1 MAKPR
6 PWVLSMGSLPLSN
19 RAAQPA
25 EAALAAEGGI
35 LELLAAG
42 ASLETFLDQLCRQL
56 EARMPGMLSAVL
68 LTDESGV
75 RLRLGAAPSLPP
87 GCHEV
92 LDGCAIG
99 ADVMPCGVAAHRRE
113 LVVVEDLLA
122 DSEWEHCRETA
133 RAHGMRAC
141 WAAPILSGKG
151 VLFGTFAAF
160 YREPHQPSA
169 EELEA
174 ARRASQLAR
183 IAIERQ
189 RQERAL
195 REAEE
200 QYRTMVE
207 QAFPAIF
214 RSTPEGRYLSGNPAL
229 VRMCGY
235 ETIEELIA
243 GVRDIAAQ
251 EYVDSAKRTQYM
263 QLMERYG
270 EVRNFE
276 YEMRRRDGSHIWISE
291 SSRAV
296 RGPDGAIAYYEGSA
310 EDITERKRAETER
323 HAISEIISGVASTGN
338 QDELFKL
345 IHQSLRRVLYA
356 ENCFIALH
364 NEESGLFHFPFFVDQ
379 FDQPPP
385 PQRLGRT
392 CTEYVFRTGRPM
404 SISQREFD
412 QLAASGEVELVGTAS
427 PSWLGVPLRTPTETI
442 GVLVV
447 QHYTDDHAYSGRD
460 LEFLGSV
467 GGQIALAIQRKQA
480 EDALRESERRFR
492 GLIDNSADAV
502 ILFDRTGAVSYSSPA
517 ATRIL
522 QYPAEEML
530 GRSALSFIHPEDLDL
545 VSNLFEESRS
555 KPGQPLLVRARLR
568 AHSGEWRLLDGVV
581 TNFLTDPAIRAFVA
595 NFRDIT
601 EQQEAHEARQAAEG
615 KFRTLVEQLPAITYV
630 AEPGPEGAW
639 EYVSPQIET
648 LLGFPP
654 QEWIALASTWWNR
667 VHPDDRERVA
677 EGERAFERTGKPLRL
692 EYRLIARDGR
702 VLWFRD
708 EAVLLRR
715 GPSGRPVMQ
724 GVLHDIT
731 DQRRLEDQLRQAQK
745 MEAVGRLA
753 GGVAHDFNNLLMVI
767 QGHTSLLGERLAEGS
782 PERRSV
788 EQIQK
793 SSERAASLT
802 RQLLAFSR
810 LQVMQPKVLDLNAVV
825 ADMGKMLRRVIGEH
839 IELILRYEPELG
851 RVKADPGQIEQ
862 VLLNLVVNARDAMPN
877 GGKLLVETSNLTLE
891 PATMHRMPSLR
902 PGSYVVLAISD
913 TGVGMDAETQSHI
926 FEPFFTTKDQGK
938 GTGLGLATV
947 YGIVQQSG
955 GHVTVYSQAGEGAT
969 FRVYL
974 PCVEEPADRGSGIRP
989 RASMPKGSETI
1000 LLAEDETEV
1009 RELVR
1014 EALRRGGYAVLEARD
1029 GEEALRLAE
1038 NYGGT
1043 IHLLITDVVMPNL
1056 SGPEL
1061 AARLRGSR
1069 PGLKIIYMSGYSE
1082 FIAAGHGGISPFAHF
1097 LQKPFALEMLGR
1109 KVREVL
1115 DESPVSAGTP
1125 GIPAR

>member
-1 MAKPR
+1 
-6 PWVLSMGSLPLSN
+6 V
-19 RAAQPA
+19 
-25 EAALAAEGGI
+25 AAEGAI

-42 ASLETFLDQLCRQL
+42 ASLETILEQLCRQL
-56 EARMPGMLSAVL
+56 EAQLPGMMCAVT
-68 LTDESGV
+68 LTDESGI
-75 RLRLGAAPSLPP
+75 RLRVGAAPSFPP
-87 GCHEV
+87 VSHEV
-92 LDGCAIG
+92 LNGCPIAP
-99 ADVMPCGVAAHRRE
+99 DSLPCGVAAYRRE
-113 LVVVEDLLA
+113 MVVVDDLLTHP
-122 DSEWEHCRETA
+122 EWERCREKA

-151 VLFGTFAAF
+151 VLFGALTAY
-160 YREPHQPSA
+160 YRQPHQLST
-169 EELEA
+169 EELQA
-174 ARRASQLAR
+174 AHRASQLAR
-183 IAIERQ
+183 IAIEQQ
-189 RQERAL
+189 RHERAL

-200 QYRTMVE
+200 QYRSIVE
-207 QAFPAIF
+207 QAIPAIF

-229 VRMCGY
+229 ARLCGY
-235 ETIEELIA
+235 ETVDELIA
-243 GVRDIAAQ
+243 SVRDIATQ
-251 EYVDSAKRTQYM
+251 EYVDPQKRALYM
-263 QLMERYG
+263 ELMERYG

-276 YEMRRRDGSHIWISE
+276 YEMRRRDGSHIWVSE

-310 EDITERKRAETER
+310 EDITERQRAETER
-323 HAISEIISGVASTGN
+323 HAISEIIAGVSSTGN
-338 QDELFKL
+338 LDELLKL
-345 IHQSLRRVLYA
+345 IHQSIRQVLYA

-364 NEESGLFHFPFFVDQ
+364 NNETGLFHFPFFVDRY
-379 FDQPPP
+379 DQPPP
-385 PQRLGRT
+385 PQKLGRT

-412 QLAASGEVELVGTAS
+412 RLAASGEVELVGTPS

-447 QHYTDDHAYSGRD
+447 QHYTDDHAYSSRD

-492 GLIDNSADAV
+492 ALIDNSADAV
-502 ILFDRTGAVSYSSPA
+502 ILFDRTGALTYCSPA
-517 ATRIL
+517 ATR
-522 QYPAEEML
+522 ML
-530 GRSALSFIHPEDLDL
+530 GFPIEELLGQTALDFVHPEDLEH
-545 VSNLFEESRS
+545 VSALLDDSRS
-555 KPGQPLLVRARLR
+555 KPGEPLMGRARVRAKG
-568 AHSGEWRLLDGVV
+568 GEWRLLEGVV

-595 NFRDIT
+595 NYRDIT
-601 EQQEAHEARQAAEG
+601 EHQRAHEALLAAEG

-648 LLGFPP
+648 LLGFSP
-654 QEWIALASTWWNR
+654 QEWMALASTWWNR

-677 EGERAFERTGKPLRL
+677 EAERIFEQTGKPLRL
-692 EYRLIARDGR
+692 EYRMVARDGR

-715 GPSGRPVMQ
+715 GNPGPPLMQ
-724 GVLHDIT
+724 GVLYDIT

-767 QGHTSLLGERLAEGS
+767 QGHTGLLSERLAEGS
-782 PERRSV
+782 AERRSV

-793 SSERAASLT
+793 SAERAASLT

-810 LQVMQPKVLDLNAVV
+810 LQVMQPKVLDLNVVV
-825 ADMGKMLRRVIGEH
+825 ADMGKMLRRLIGEH
-839 IELILRYEPELG
+839 IELILRSDQNLG

-862 VLLNLVVNARDAMPN
+862 VLLNLVVNARDAMPG
-877 GGKLLVETSNLTLE
+877 GGKLLVETANLTLD
-891 PATMHRMPSLR
+891 AASAHRMPSLR
-902 PGSYVVLAISD
+902 PGSYVVLSVSD

-955 GHVTVYSQAGEGAT
+955 GHVTVYSQPAQGST

-974 PCVEEPADRGSGIRP
+974 PCVEEPPDRGSGIRP
-989 RASMPKGSETI
+989 RPAMPKGSETI

-1029 GEEALRLAE
+1029 GAEALRLAE
-1038 NYGGT
+1038 NYGGA

-1056 SGPEL
+1056 GGHEL
-1061 AARLRGSR
+1061 ATRLASSR
-1069 PGLKIIYMSGYSE
+1069 PGLKVIYMSGYSE
-1082 FIAAGHGGISPFAHF
+1082 FIAAGHGGVSPFAYF
-1097 LQKPFALEMLGR
+1097 LQKPFALELLGR

-1115 DESPVSAGTP
+1115 DEASVSTPPP
-1125 GIPAR
+1125 GIPAH

>member
-1 MAKPR
+1 
-6 PWVLSMGSLPLSN
+6 MGQLHLSN
-19 RAAQPA
+19 RAAELP
-25 EAALAAEGGI
+25 EAAIAGESAI
-35 LELLAAG
+35 LELLATG
-42 ASLETFLDQLCRQL
+42 ASLETILEQLCRLL
-56 EARMPGMLSAVL
+56 ERQMPGMMCAVL
-68 LTDESGV
+68 LTDDSGI
-75 RLRLGAAPSLPP
+75 RLRVGAAPSLPA

-92 LDGCAIG
+92 LNGCAIAADALPFG
-99 ADVMPCGVAAHRRE
+99 AAAYRRE
-113 LVVVEDLLA
+113 MVVVEDLLA
-122 DSEWEHCRETA
+122 DPEWERSRETA

-160 YREPHQPSA
+160 YRETHQPSG
-169 EELEA
+169 EELQA
-174 ARRASQLAR
+174 ARHASQLAR
-183 IAIERQ
+183 IAIGRQ
-189 RQERAL
+189 RYERAL
-195 REAEE
+195 RDAEE

-214 RSTPEGRYLSGNPAL
+214 RSTPEGRYLSGNLAL
-229 VRMCGY
+229 ARLCGY
-235 ETIEELIA
+235 DTVEELIA
-243 GVRDIAAQ
+243 HVEDIAAQ
-251 EYVDSAKRTQYM
+251 EYVDPARRAQYLE
-263 QLMERYG
+263 LMERQG

-276 YEMRRRDGSHIWISE
+276 YEMRRRGGSHIWVSE

-296 RGPDGAIAYYEGSA
+296 RGPDGSIAYFEGSA
-310 EDITERKRAETER
+310 EDITERKRAEAER

-338 QDELFKL
+338 LDELLKL
-345 IHQSLRRVLYA
+345 IHQSIRRVLYA

-364 NEESGLFHFPFFVDQ
+364 NWETGLFHFPFFVDQ

-385 PQRLGRT
+385 PQKLGRT
-392 CTEYVFRTGRPM
+392 CTEYVFRTGRAM

-412 QLAASGEVELVGTAS
+412 QLAAQGEVELVGTAS

-447 QHYTDDHAYSGRD
+447 QHYTDDHAYSSRD

-492 GLIDNSADAV
+492 ALIDNSADAV
-502 ILFDRTGAVSYSSPA
+502 ILFDRTATLTYCSPA

-522 QYPAEEML
+522 GFPLDELL
-530 GRSALSFIHPEDLDL
+530 GQAALRFVHPEDLET
-545 VSNLFEESRS
+545 VSALLEESRE
-555 KPGQPLLVRARLR
+555 KPGQPLVGRGRVRAR
-568 AHSGEWRLLDGVV
+568 SGEWRLLEGVV
-581 TNFLTDPAIRAFVA
+581 TNFLADPAIRAFVA
-595 NFRDIT
+595 NYRDIT
-601 EQQEAHEARQAAEG
+601 EQQKAHEALLAAEG
-615 KFRTLVEQLPAITYV
+615 KFRTLVEQLPAITYI
-630 AEPGPEGAW
+630 AQPGPEGPW

-648 LLGFPP
+648 LLGFTP
-654 QEWIALASTWWNR
+654 QEWLALASTWWNR

-677 EGERAFERTGKPLRL
+677 EAERVFEKTGKPLRQ
-692 EYRLIARDGR
+692 EYRMVARDGR

-708 EAVLLRR
+708 EAVLLCRAAS
-715 GPSGRPVMQ
+715 GPPVMQ

-767 QGHTSLLGERLAEGS
+767 QGHTSLLAERVAEGS
-782 PERRSV
+782 GERRSV
-788 EQIQK
+788 DQIQK
-793 SSERAASLT
+793 SAERAASLT

-810 LQVMQPKVLDLNAVV
+810 LQVMQPRVLDLNAVV
-825 ADMGKMLRRVIGEH
+825 ADMGKMVRRLIGEH

-862 VLLNLVVNARDAMPN
+862 VLLNLVVNARDAMPS
-877 GGKLLVETSNLTLE
+877 GGKLLVETSNLALD
-891 PATMHRMPSLR
+891 AAGAQRMPSLR
-902 PGSYVVLAISD
+902 PGAYVVLTVSD
-913 TGVGMDAETQSHI
+913 TGVGMNAETQSHI

-955 GHVTVYSQAGEGAT
+955 GHVTVYSHEGQGAT

-989 RASMPKGSETI
+989 RPSMPKGSETI

-1029 GEEALRLAE
+1029 GEEASRLAE
-1038 NYGGT
+1038 NYGGS
-1043 IHLLITDVVMPNL
+1043 IHLLITDVVMPSL

-1061 AARLRGSR
+1061 AARLSSMR
-1069 PGLKIIYMSGYSE
+1069 PALKVIYMSGYSE
-1082 FIAAGHGGISPFAHF
+1082 FIAAGHGGISPFAYF
-1097 LQKPFALEMLGR
+1097 LQKPFSLELLGR

-1115 DESPVSAGTP
+1115 DESPVGAAPP
-1125 GIPAR
+1125 GAPAD